1 MNHPTTQEITKAA
14 CSLVSFLN
22 FKGKKGG
29 MFYNSCLPTLDTE
42 PWIQGDKTVI
52 GWEHNHSGQYIL
64 TYSPPLRGGNGK
76 KYFAIREGKK

>member
-1 MNHPTTQEITKAA
+1 MNHPTTQEITKAG

-29 MFYNSCLPTLDTE
+29 MFHNSCLPTLDTE

-52 GWEHNHSGQYIL
+52 GWEHNY
-64 TYSPPLRGGNGK
+64 LREEL
-76 KYFAIREGKK
+76 RESITPQLAGVVDFW